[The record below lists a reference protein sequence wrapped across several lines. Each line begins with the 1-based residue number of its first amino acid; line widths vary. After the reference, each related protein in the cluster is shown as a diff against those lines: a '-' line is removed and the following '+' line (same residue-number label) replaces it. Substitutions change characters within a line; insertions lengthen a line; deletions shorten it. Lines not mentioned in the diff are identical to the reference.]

1 MWGMIPGARDHPG
14 ARQGGRYDPGVG
26 NLPLELTSF
35 VGRDRELAEIRR
47 LLASA
52 RAITLTGP
60 GGVGKSRLAVRA
72 GHKLSRHFPD
82 GAWMVELADLDS
94 PDLVPYA
101 VARSMGVQ
109 ERVDG
114 PIAEALIAHLSER
127 RALVLLDNCEHLLDA
142 CRALVTSLLS
152 ACPRV
157 RVVCTSRERLD
168 VPGEA
173 IVAVSGLRL
182 PGGTD
187 PSPMGGLADAEALR
201 LLIDRT
207 VAVAPDFAL
216 TPENLEA
223 ATEICSRLDGLPLAI
238 ELAAVRLASMTAE
251 DLRERL
257 DDRLALLAFTN
268 PTGPERGQTLR
279 ATVDWSHELLTDEE
293 RILWRRLSVFAGSFG
308 LRAAEDV
315 CAGAGL
321 ERAGVVDAVGS
332 LVAKSI
338 LTMGH
343 DSRRG
348 RYRLLDTLRLYGA
361 ERLAEAGEE
370 AALAAAHAA
379 WYARRFSGG
388 YRPWWGN
395 ALQTETLEELD
406 VEWANV
412 EAALDF
418 FAGSEP
424 DAEIGLR
431 MATDLFLYWLVRG
444 RYRAGCR
451 RLETFLAMDHA
462 HGRARVM
469 AMWALGFL
477 SQATGDYMG
486 PLPVLQQARELCERT
501 GGDREMG
508 YVLHGL
514 GLLYLRR
521 GDTEQARELATQ
533 GCELMQRADDPV
545 GLALLRCFL
554 ATLVI
559 AAGRFDEAQRLA
571 VDGLRASEHAGDRF
585 MRGIAC
591 GLLGSVQWLRGDVA
605 AAEASLREALRI
617 QIRTG
622 HRWGMLTTLESLA
635 WVASSAGQLER
646 AALLLGSSAAL
657 SQEFGVP
664 LFPYGRA
671 QAHHDACEANARA
684 GLGQSRY
691 RDCWERGYAL
701 SYEQAVATALEEA
714 PDGADTRTAPGA
726 REEGVLSARELEV
739 ARLVGDGLSNP
750 GIAAELFV
758 SVATVKT
765 HVSHIL
771 GKLGLDSR
779 VQLAS
784 WLAGHNSGQPPQDG
798 R

>member
-1 MWGMIPGARDHPG
+1 M
-14 ARQGGRYDPGVG
+14 G

-72 GHKLSRHFPD
+72 GHKLSRHFPG

-142 CRALVTSLLS
+142 CRALVASLLS

-157 RVVCTSRERLD
+157 RMVCTSRERLD

-173 IVAVSGLRL
+173 IVAVSGLGL

-201 LLIDRT
+201 LLVERT

-216 TPENLEA
+216 APENLEA
-223 ATEICSRLDGLPLAI
+223 VTEICSRLDGLPLAI

-268 PTGPERGQTLR
+268 PTGPGRGQTLR

-321 ERAGVVDAVGS
+321 ERERVVDAVGS

-348 RYRLLDTLRLYGA
+348 RYRLLETLRVYGA

-370 AALAAAHAA
+370 AALASAHAA

-431 MATDLFLYWLVRG
+431 MAADLFLYWLVRG

-462 HGRARVM
+462 QGRARVM

-477 SQATGDYMG
+477 IQATGDYTG
-486 PLPVLQQARELCERT
+486 PLPVLQQARELCEQT

-521 GDTEQARELATQ
+521 GDTEQARELATE

-545 GLALLRCFL
+545 GLALLCCFL
-554 ATLVI
+554 ATVVI

-571 VDGLRASEHAGDRF
+571 VDGLRASERAGDSF

-591 GLLGSVQWLRGDVA
+591 GLLGSTQWLQGDVA

-617 QIRTG
+617 QSRTG

-646 AALLLGSSAAL
+646 AALLLGSSAAR
-657 SQEFGVP
+657 SEEFGVT
-664 LFPYGRA
+664 LFPYGQA
-671 QAHHDACEANARA
+671 QAHHDACEANVRTS
-684 GLGQSRY
+684 LGQPRY

-701 SYEQAVATALEEA
+701 SYEQVVATALDQA
-714 PDGADTRTAPGA
+714 PDGAGTRTAPGA
-726 REEGVLSARELEV
+726 REQGVLSARELEV

-750 GIAAELFV
+750 AIAADLFV

-784 WLAGHNSGQPPQDG
+784 WLAGQDSGQPPLDG
-798 R
+798 P

>member
-1 MWGMIPGARDHPG
+1 
-14 ARQGGRYDPGVG
+14 VG

-35 VGRDRELAEIRR
+35 VGRDRELADIRR
-47 LLASA
+47 LLARA
-52 RAITLTGP
+52 HAITLTGP

-72 GHKLSRHFPD
+72 AHKLSRLFSD
-82 GAWMVELADLDS
+82 GAWMVELADVDS

-101 VARSMGVQ
+101 VARSLGVQ
-109 ERVDG
+109 ERMDG
-114 PIAEALIAHLSER
+114 AIAVALLAHLSER

-157 RVVCTSRERLD
+157 RIVCTSRERLD

-173 IVAVSGLRL
+173 IVAVSGLGL
-182 PGGTD
+182 PGGSD
-187 PSPMGGLADAEALR
+187 ASAMGGLADAEALR
-201 LLIDRT
+201 LLVERT

-238 ELAAVRLASMTAE
+238 ELAAVRLASLTAE

-257 DDRLALLAFTN
+257 DDRLALLALTN
-268 PTGPERGQTLR
+268 PTGPERVQTLR

-321 ERAGVVDAVGS
+321 ERERVVDAVGS

-343 DSRRG
+343 GSRRG
-348 RYRLLDTLRLYGA
+348 RYRLLETLRVYGA
-361 ERLAEAGEE
+361 ERLAQAGEE

-388 YRPWWGN
+388 YRPWWGR
-395 ALQTETLEELD
+395 ALQIETMEELD

-431 MATDLFLYWLVRG
+431 MATDLFLYWLMRG

-462 HGRARVM
+462 HGRACVM

-477 SQATGDYMG
+477 TQATGDYTSPM
-486 PLPVLQQARELCERT
+486 PVLQRARELCERT

-521 GDTEQARELATQ
+521 GDTKQARELAAH
-533 GCELMQRADDPV
+533 GRGLMQRADDPV
-545 GLALLRCFL
+545 GLALLCCFL
-554 ATLVI
+554 ATVVT
-559 AAGRFDEAQRLA
+559 AAGRFDEAKGLA
-571 VDGLRASEHAGDRF
+571 VDGLRASEHAGDSF
-585 MRGIAC
+585 VRGIAW
-591 GLLGSVQWLRGDVA
+591 GLLGTAQWLQGDVA
-605 AAEASLREALRI
+605 AAEASVREALRI
-617 QIRTG
+617 QSRTG

-646 AALLLGSSAAL
+646 AALLLGSSAAR

-671 QAHHDACEANARA
+671 QAHHDVCEANVRT
-684 GLGQSRY
+684 GLGPSRY

-701 SYEQAVATALEEA
+701 SWEQVVATALEEA
-714 PDGADTRTAPGA
+714 SAAVVARDADG
-726 REEGVLSARELEV
+726 ELSARELEV
-739 ARLVGDGLSNP
+739 ARLVASGMSNP
-750 GIAAELFV
+750 AIAAELFV

-771 GKLGLDSR
+771 TKLGLQSR
-779 VQLAS
+779 VQLANWVAANDPGPRIS
-784 WLAGHNSGQPPQDG
+784 AGQ
-798 R
+798 